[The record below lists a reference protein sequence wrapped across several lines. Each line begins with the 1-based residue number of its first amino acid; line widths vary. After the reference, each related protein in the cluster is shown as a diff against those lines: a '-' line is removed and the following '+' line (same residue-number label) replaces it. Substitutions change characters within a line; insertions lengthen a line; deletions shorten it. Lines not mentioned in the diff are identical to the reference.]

1 MNGKKAKLMRKAG
14 ISKKS
19 DKRNYKAMS
28 HQNKGMFADVVDE
41 VSKRGG
47 KLVNVNEQ

>member
-14 ISKKS
+14 ISKKK

-28 HQNKGMFADVVDE
+28 HENKGMFGDVVQE
-41 VSKRGG
+41 ISEKGG
-47 KLVNVNEQ
+47 KLVNVK

>member
-19 DKRNYKAMS
+19 DKRNYQAMS
-28 HQNKGMFADVVDE
+28 HQNKGMFGDVVE
-41 VSKRGG
+41 EISKQGG
-47 KLVNVNEQ
+47 KLHNVKQ